1 MLINKIWRRYTG
13 DVILMIDSI
22 MEFIKTFLMLFF
34 ELLILFIIVSFIV
47 SLIQQ
52 VVSEEKIKRLL
63 SKPNQ
68 AISYMLGMV
77 FGAMTPFCSCSTIP
91 ILAGLLNS
99 KVPFGPA
106 ISFLIAS
113 PLMNPL
119 MIFMLWALLG
129 WKVAIVYFVVL
140 AIFSILTGFVFSK
153 MNLAETYKGVNVKG
167 DGFFANKTGSRVKQA
182 LNDAWAFLY
191 PMLPYLFIGV
201 FIGAFIYGFV
211 PETFITKYA
220 SGDGVISVFIASVI
234 GIPMYIRPETMLPIA
249 EALASKGM
257 SLGTVVALIIGGA
270 GASIPEVVLLSKLF
284 KKKFVVSFVIAILV
298 VAIATGLIVNLII

>member
-1 MLINKIWRRYTG
+1 ML
-13 DVILMIDSI
+13 DSI
-22 MEFIKTFLMLFF
+22 MEFIKTFVMLFF
-34 ELLILFIIVSFIV
+34 ELLTLFIIVSFIV

-52 VVSEEKIKRLL
+52 VVSEEKIKRFL
-63 SKPNQ
+63 SKRNQ
-68 AISYMLGMV
+68 AISYVLGMV

-106 ISFLIAS
+106 VSFLIAS

-129 WKVAIVYFVVL
+129 WKVAIVYFIVL

-167 DGFFANKTGSRVKQA
+167 DGFFANKNGSRFKQA

-211 PETFITKYA
+211 PETFITIYA
-220 SGDGVISVFIASVI
+220 SGGGIISVFIASII

-284 KKKFVVSFVIAILV
+284 KKKFVISFVIAILV
-298 VAIATGLIVNLII
+298 VAISTGLMVNIVI

>member
-1 MLINKIWRRYTG
+1 M
-13 DVILMIDSI
+13 VDSI

-34 ELLILFIIVSFIV
+34 ELLLLFIVVSFIV

-52 VVSEEKIKRLL
+52 VVSEEKIKKLL
-63 SKPNQ
+63 SKPNK
-68 AISYMLGMV
+68 AVNYILGMI
-77 FGAMTPFCSCSTIP
+77 FGAVTPFCSCSTIP

-106 ISFLIAS
+106 MSFLIAS

-119 MIFMLWALLG
+119 MLFMLWALLG
-129 WKVAIVYFVVL
+129 WKVAVVYFVVL
-140 AIFSILTGFVFSK
+140 AIFSILTGLVFSK
-153 MNLAETYKGVNVKG
+153 MNLAKSYKGVNVKG
-167 DGFFANKTGSRVKQA
+167 DGFFANKTGSRFKQA
-182 LNDAWAFLY
+182 INDAWAFLY

-201 FIGAFIYGFV
+201 FIGSFIYGFI
-211 PETFITKYA
+211 PEEFITKYA
-220 SGDGVISVFIASVI
+220 SGDGFISVLIASVI

-249 EALASKGM
+249 EALVSKGM

-284 KKKFVVSFVIAILV
+284 KKKFVISFVIAILV
-298 VAIATGLIVNLII
+298 VAITTGLIVNTII

>member
-1 MLINKIWRRYTG
+1 M
-13 DVILMIDSI
+13 VDSI
-22 MEFIKTFLMLFF
+22 IEFIKTFLMLFF
-34 ELLILFIIVSFIV
+34 ELLLLFIVVSFIV

-52 VVSEEKIKRLL
+52 VVSEEKIKKLL
-63 SKPNQ
+63 SKPNK
-68 AISYMLGMV
+68 AVNYILGMI
-77 FGAMTPFCSCSTIP
+77 FGAVTPFCSCSTIP

-106 ISFLIAS
+106 MSFLIAS

-140 AIFSILTGFVFSK
+140 AIFSILTGLVFSK
-153 MNLAETYKGVNVKG
+153 MNLAESYKGVNVKG
-167 DGFFANKTGSRVKQA
+167 DGFFAHKTGSRFKQA

-201 FIGAFIYGFV
+201 FIGAFIYGFI
-211 PETFITKYA
+211 PEEFITKYA
-220 SGDGVISVFIASVI
+220 SGDGFISVFIASVI

-249 EALASKGM
+249 EALVSKGM

-284 KKKFVVSFVIAILV
+284 MKKFVVSFVIAILV
-298 VAIATGLIVNLII
+298 VAIATGLIVNIII

>member
-1 MLINKIWRRYTG
+1 
-13 DVILMIDSI
+13 

-34 ELLILFIIVSFIV
+34 ELLLLFIVVSFIV

-52 VVSEEKIKRLL
+52 VVSEEKIKKLL
-63 SKPNQ
+63 SKPNK
-68 AISYMLGMV
+68 AINYILGMI
-77 FGAMTPFCSCSTIP
+77 FGAITPFCSCSTIP

-106 ISFLIAS
+106 MSFLIAS

-119 MIFMLWALLG
+119 MIFMLWVLLG
-129 WKVAIVYFVVL
+129 WKVAIVYFVIL
-140 AIFSILTGFVFSK
+140 AFFSILTGLVFSK

-167 DGFFANKTGSRVKQA
+167 YGFFANKTGSRFKQA

-211 PETFITKYA
+211 PATFISKYA
-220 SGDGVISVFIASVI
+220 SGDGIISVFIASVI

-249 EALASKGM
+249 EALVSKGM

-284 KKKFVVSFVIAILV
+284 KKKFVISFVIAILL
-298 VAIATGLIVNLII
+298 VAIATGLIVNIII

>member
-1 MLINKIWRRYTG
+1 ML
-13 DVILMIDSI
+13 DSI
-22 MEFIKTFLMLFF
+22 MEFIKTFVMLFF
-34 ELLILFIIVSFIV
+34 ELFILFIIVSFIV

-52 VVSEEKIKRLL
+52 VVSEEKIKRFL

-68 AISYMLGMV
+68 VISYILGMV

-129 WKVAIVYFVVL
+129 WKVAIVYFIVL
-140 AIFSILTGFVFSK
+140 AIFSVLTGLVFSK

-167 DGFFANKTGSRVKQA
+167 DGFFANKNGSRFKQA

-191 PMLPYLFIGV
+191 PMIPYLFIGV

-220 SGDGVISVFIASVI
+220 SGGGIISVFIASII

-270 GASIPEVVLLSKLF
+270 GASIPEVVILSKLF
-284 KKKFVVSFVIAILV
+284 KKKFVISFVIAILV
-298 VAIATGLIVNLII
+298 VAISTGLMVNIVI

>member
-1 MLINKIWRRYTG
+1 M
-13 DVILMIDSI
+13 VDSI
-22 MEFIKTFLMLFF
+22 IEFIKTFLMLFF
-34 ELLILFIIVSFIV
+34 ELLLLFIVVSFIV

-52 VVSEEKIKRLL
+52 VVSEEKIKKLL
-63 SKPNQ
+63 SKPNK
-68 AISYMLGMV
+68 AVNYILGMI
-77 FGAMTPFCSCSTIP
+77 FGAVTPFCSCSTIP

-106 ISFLIAS
+106 MSFLIAS

-140 AIFSILTGFVFSK
+140 AIFSILTGLVFSK
-153 MNLAETYKGVNVKG
+153 MNLAESYKGVNVKG
-167 DGFFANKTGSRVKQA
+167 DGFFANKTGSRFKQA

-201 FIGAFIYGFV
+201 FIGAFIYGFI
-211 PETFITKYA
+211 PEEFITKYA
-220 SGDGVISVFIASVI
+220 SGDGFISVFIASVI

-249 EALASKGM
+249 EALVSKGM
-257 SLGTVVALIIGGA
+257 SLGTVVALIIGGL

-284 KKKFVVSFVIAILV
+284 MKKFVVSFVIAILV
-298 VAIATGLIVNLII
+298 VAIATGLIVNIII

>member
-1 MLINKIWRRYTG
+1 M
-13 DVILMIDSI
+13 VDSI

-34 ELLILFIIVSFIV
+34 ELLLLFIIVSFIV
-47 SLIQQ
+47 NLIQQ
-52 VVSEEKIKRLL
+52 VISEEKIKRFL

-68 AISYMLGMV
+68 AINYILGMV
-77 FGAMTPFCSCSTIP
+77 FGAITPFCSCSTIP

-99 KVPFGPA
+99 KVPFGPSM
-106 ISFLIAS
+106 SFLIAS

-119 MIFMLWALLG
+119 MLFMLWALLG
-129 WKVAIVYFVVL
+129 WKVAVVYFVVL
-140 AIFSILTGFVFSK
+140 AIFSILTGLVFSK
-153 MNLAETYKGVNVKG
+153 MNLAESYKGVNVKG
-167 DGFFANKTGSRVKQA
+167 DGFFANKTGSRFKQA
-182 LNDAWAFLY
+182 INDAWAFLY

-220 SGDGVISVFIASVI
+220 SGNGIISVFIASVI

-249 EALASKGM
+249 EALVSKGM

-284 KKKFVVSFVIAILV
+284 KKKFVASFIIAILV
-298 VAIATGLIVNLII
+298 VAIATGLIINMIL

>member
-1 MLINKIWRRYTG
+1 
-13 DVILMIDSI
+13 
-22 MEFIKTFLMLFF
+22 MLFF

-63 SKPNQ
+63 SKPNK
-68 AISYMLGMV
+68 AVNYILGMI

-106 ISFLIAS
+106 MSFLIAS

-119 MIFMLWALLG
+119 MVFMLWALLG

-140 AIFSILTGFVFSK
+140 AIFSILTGLVFSK
-153 MNLAETYKGVNVKG
+153 MNLAESYKGVNVKG
-167 DGFFANKTGSRVKQA
+167 DGFFANKTGSRFKQA

-220 SGDGVISVFIASVI
+220 SGDGVIAVLIASVI
-234 GIPMYIRPETMLPIA
+234 GIPMYIRPEIMLPIA
-249 EALASKGM
+249 EALVSKGV

-298 VAIATGLIVNLII
+298 VAIATGLIVNMIV

>member
-1 MLINKIWRRYTG
+1 ML
-13 DVILMIDSI
+13 DSI
-22 MEFIKTFLMLFF
+22 MEFIKIFVMLFF
-34 ELLILFIIVSFIV
+34 ELLTLFIIVSFIV

-52 VVSEEKIKRLL
+52 VVSEEKIKRFL

-68 AISYMLGMV
+68 AISYVLGMV

-99 KVPFGPA
+99 KVPLGPA
-106 ISFLIAS
+106 VSFLIAS

-129 WKVAIVYFVVL
+129 WKVAIVYFIVL

-167 DGFFANKTGSRVKQA
+167 DGFFANKTESRFKQA

-220 SGDGVISVFIASVI
+220 SGGGIISVFIASII

-284 KKKFVVSFVIAILV
+284 KKKFVISFVIAILV
-298 VAIATGLIVNLII
+298 VAISTGLMVNIVI

>member
-1 MLINKIWRRYTG
+1 M
-13 DVILMIDSI
+13 VDSI

-34 ELLILFIIVSFIV
+34 ELLSLFIVVSFIV

-52 VVSEEKIKRLL
+52 VVSEEKIKKLL
-63 SKPNQ
+63 SKPNK
-68 AISYMLGMV
+68 AVNYILGMI
-77 FGAMTPFCSCSTIP
+77 FGAVTPFCSCSTIP

-99 KVPFGPA
+99 KVPFGPTM
-106 ISFLIAS
+106 SFLIAS

-119 MIFMLWALLG
+119 MIFMLWVLLG

-140 AIFSILTGFVFSK
+140 AFFSIFTGLVFSR

-167 DGFFANKTGSRVKQA
+167 DGFFANKSGSRFKQA

-201 FIGAFIYGFV
+201 FIGAFIYGFI
-211 PETFITKYA
+211 PEEFITKYA
-220 SGDGVISVFIASVI
+220 SGDGFISVFIASVI

-249 EALASKGM
+249 EALVSKGM

-284 KKKFVVSFVIAILV
+284 KKKFVVSFVIAIVV
-298 VAIATGLIVNLII
+298 VAIATGLIVNIII

>member
-1 MLINKIWRRYTG
+1 ML
-13 DVILMIDSI
+13 DSI
-22 MEFIKTFLMLFF
+22 IEFIKTFLMLFF

-68 AISYMLGMV
+68 AISYMLGTV

-106 ISFLIAS
+106 MSFLIAS

-119 MIFMLWALLG
+119 MVFMLWALLG
-129 WKVAIVYFVVL
+129 WKVAVVYFVVL
-140 AIFSILTGFVFSK
+140 AIFSILTGLVFSK
-153 MNLAETYKGVNVKG
+153 MNLAESYKGVNVKG
-167 DGFFANKTGSRVKQA
+167 DGFFANKHGSRFKQA

-191 PMLPYLFIGV
+191 PMLPYLLIGV

-211 PETFITKYA
+211 PETFVTKYA

-249 EALASKGM
+249 EALVSKGM

-298 VAIATGLIVNLII
+298 VAIVTGLIVNIII

>member
-1 MLINKIWRRYTG
+1 ML
-13 DVILMIDSI
+13 DSI
-22 MEFIKTFLMLFF
+22 MEFIKTFVMLFF
-34 ELLILFIIVSFIV
+34 ELFILFIIVSFIV

-52 VVSEEKIKRLL
+52 VVSEEKIKRFL

-68 AISYMLGMV
+68 AISYVLGMV

-106 ISFLIAS
+106 MSFLIAS

-129 WKVAIVYFVVL
+129 WKVAVVYFILL
-140 AIFSILTGFVFSK
+140 AIFSVLTGLVFSK
-153 MNLAETYKGVNVKG
+153 MNLSKSYKGVNVKG
-167 DGFFANKTGSRVKQA
+167 DGFFANKTESRFKQA

-220 SGDGVISVFIASVI
+220 SGGGIISVFIASII

-249 EALASKGM
+249 GALASKGM
-257 SLGTVVALIIGGA
+257 SLGTVVSLIIGGA

-284 KKKFVVSFVIAILV
+284 KKEFVVSFVIAILV
-298 VAIATGLIVNLII
+298 VAISAGLIVNIVI

>member
-1 MLINKIWRRYTG
+1 ML
-13 DVILMIDSI
+13 DSI
-22 MEFIKTFLMLFF
+22 MEFIKTFVMLFF
-34 ELLILFIIVSFIV
+34 ELLTLFIIVSFIV

-52 VVSEEKIKRLL
+52 VVSEEKIKRFL

-68 AISYMLGMV
+68 AISYVLGMV

-106 ISFLIAS
+106 VSFLIAS

-129 WKVAIVYFVVL
+129 WKVAIVYFIVL
-140 AIFSILTGFVFSK
+140 TIFSILTGFVFSK

-167 DGFFANKTGSRVKQA
+167 DGFFANKTESRFKQA

-220 SGDGVISVFIASVI
+220 SGDGIISVFIASII

-284 KKKFVVSFVIAILV
+284 KKKFVISFVIAILV
-298 VAIATGLIVNLII
+298 VAISTGLMVNIVI

>member
-1 MLINKIWRRYTG
+1 ML
-13 DVILMIDSI
+13 DSI
-22 MEFIKTFLMLFF
+22 IEFIKTFLMLFF

-63 SKPNQ
+63 SRPNK
-68 AISYMLGMV
+68 AVNYILGMI
-77 FGAMTPFCSCSTIP
+77 FGAVTPFCSCSTIP

-106 ISFLIAS
+106 MSFLIAS

-140 AIFSILTGFVFSK
+140 AVFSILTGLVFSK
-153 MNLAETYKGVNVKG
+153 MNLANSYKGVNVKG
-167 DGFFANKTGSRVKQA
+167 DGFFANKTGSRFKQA

-201 FIGAFIYGFV
+201 FIGAFIYGFI
-211 PETFITKYA
+211 PEEFITKYA
-220 SGDGVISVFIASVI
+220 SGDGFISVLIASVI

-249 EALASKGM
+249 EALVSKGM

-284 KKKFVVSFVIAILV
+284 KKKFVISFVIAILV
-298 VAIATGLIVNLII
+298 VAIATGLIVNMIV

>member
-1 MLINKIWRRYTG
+1 M
-13 DVILMIDSI
+13 VDSI
-22 MEFIKTFLMLFF
+22 IEFIKTFLMLFF
-34 ELLILFIIVSFIV
+34 ELLLLFIVVSFIV

-52 VVSEEKIKRLL
+52 VVSEEKIKKLL
-63 SKPNQ
+63 SKPNK
-68 AISYMLGMV
+68 AVNYILGMI
-77 FGAMTPFCSCSTIP
+77 FGAVTPFCSCSTIP

-106 ISFLIAS
+106 MSFLIAS

-129 WKVAIVYFVVL
+129 WKVATVYFVVL
-140 AIFSILTGFVFSK
+140 AIFSILTGLVFSK
-153 MNLAETYKGVNVKG
+153 MNLAESYKGVNVKG
-167 DGFFANKTGSRVKQA
+167 DGFFANKTGSRFKQA

-201 FIGAFIYGFV
+201 FIGAFIYGFI
-211 PETFITKYA
+211 PEEFITKYA
-220 SGDGVISVFIASVI
+220 SGDGFISVFIASVI

-249 EALASKGM
+249 EALVSKGM

-298 VAIATGLIVNLII
+298 VAIVTGLIVNIII

>member
-1 MLINKIWRRYTG
+1 ML
-13 DVILMIDSI
+13 DSI
-22 MEFIKTFLMLFF
+22 MEFIKTFVMLFF
-34 ELLILFIIVSFIV
+34 ELLTLFIIVSFIV

-52 VVSEEKIKRLL
+52 VVSEEKIKRFL

-68 AISYMLGMV
+68 AISYVLGMV

-106 ISFLIAS
+106 VSFLIAS

-129 WKVAIVYFVVL
+129 WKVAIVYFIVL

-167 DGFFANKTGSRVKQA
+167 DGFFANKTGSRVKHA

-220 SGDGVISVFIASVI
+220 SGGGIISVFIASII

-257 SLGTVVALIIGGA
+257 SLETVVALIIGGA

-284 KKKFVVSFVIAILV
+284 KKKFVISFVIAILV
-298 VAIATGLIVNLII
+298 VAISTGLMVNIVI

>member
-1 MLINKIWRRYTG
+1 ML
-13 DVILMIDSI
+13 DSI
-22 MEFIKTFLMLFF
+22 IEFIKTFLMLFF
-34 ELLILFIIVSFIV
+34 ELLVLFIIVSFFV

-68 AISYMLGMV
+68 AINYILGMV
-77 FGAMTPFCSCSTIP
+77 FGAITPFCSCSTIP

-106 ISFLIAS
+106 MSFLIAS

-119 MIFMLWALLG
+119 MLFMLWALLG
-129 WKVAIVYFVVL
+129 WKVAVIYFVVL
-140 AIFSILTGFVFSK
+140 AVFSILTGLVFSK
-153 MNLAETYKGVNVKG
+153 MNLANSYKGVNVKG
-167 DGFFANKTGSRVKQA
+167 DGFFANKSGSRFKQA

-249 EALASKGM
+249 EALVSKGM

-298 VAIATGLIVNLII
+298 VAIVTGLMVNIII

>member
-1 MLINKIWRRYTG
+1 ML
-13 DVILMIDSI
+13 DSI
-22 MEFIKTFLMLFF
+22 MEFIKTFVMLFF
-34 ELLILFIIVSFIV
+34 ELLTLFIIVSFIV

-52 VVSEEKIKRLL
+52 VVSEEKIKRFL

-68 AISYMLGMV
+68 AISYVLGMV

-106 ISFLIAS
+106 VSFLIAS

-129 WKVAIVYFVVL
+129 WKVAIVYFIVL

-167 DGFFANKTGSRVKQA
+167 DGFFANKTGSRVKHA

-211 PETFITKYA
+211 PETFITIYA
-220 SGDGVISVFIASVI
+220 SGGGIISVFIASII

-298 VAIATGLIVNLII
+298 VAISTGLIVNIVI

>member
-1 MLINKIWRRYTG
+1 ML
-13 DVILMIDSI
+13 DSI
-22 MEFIKTFLMLFF
+22 MEFIKTFVMLFF
-34 ELLILFIIVSFIV
+34 ELLTLFIIVSFIV

-52 VVSEEKIKRLL
+52 VVSEEKIKRFL

-68 AISYMLGMV
+68 AISYVLGMV

-106 ISFLIAS
+106 VSFLIAS

-129 WKVAIVYFVVL
+129 WKVAIVYFIVL

-167 DGFFANKTGSRVKQA
+167 DGFFANKTESRFKQA

-201 FIGAFIYGFV
+201 FIGALIYGFV

-220 SGDGVISVFIASVI
+220 SGDGVISVFIGSVI

-249 EALASKGM
+249 EALVSKGM

-298 VAIATGLIVNLII
+298 VAIATGLIVNTIV

>member
-1 MLINKIWRRYTG
+1 ML
-13 DVILMIDSI
+13 DSI
-22 MEFIKTFLMLFF
+22 IEFIKTFLMLFF

-52 VVSEEKIKRLL
+52 VVSEEKIKRFL

-68 AISYMLGMV
+68 AISYILGMV

-91 ILAGLLNS
+91 ILGGLLNS

-106 ISFLIAS
+106 MSFLIAS

-119 MIFMLWALLG
+119 MVFMLWVLLG
-129 WKVAIVYFVVL
+129 WKVAIVYFIVL
-140 AIFSILTGFVFSK
+140 AIFSIFTGLVFSK
-153 MNLAETYKGVNVKG
+153 MNLAESYKGVNVKG
-167 DGFFANKTGSRVKQA
+167 DGFFANKTGSRFKQA

-220 SGDGVISVFIASVI
+220 SGDGVISVFIGSVI

-249 EALASKGM
+249 EALVSKGM

>member
-1 MLINKIWRRYTG
+1 
-13 DVILMIDSI
+13 MIDSI

-68 AISYMLGMV
+68 AISYMLGTV

-106 ISFLIAS
+106 MSFLIAS

-119 MIFMLWALLG
+119 MVFMLWALLG
-129 WKVAIVYFVVL
+129 WKVAVVYFVVL
-140 AIFSILTGFVFSK
+140 AIFSILTGLVFSK
-153 MNLAETYKGVNVKG
+153 MNLAESYKGVNVKG
-167 DGFFANKTGSRVKQA
+167 DGFFANKTGSRFKQA

-249 EALASKGM
+249 EALVSKGM

-284 KKKFVVSFVIAILV
+284 KRKFVISFVIAILV
-298 VAIATGLIVNLII
+298 VAIVTGLIVNIII

>member
-1 MLINKIWRRYTG
+1 
-13 DVILMIDSI
+13 MIDSI
-22 MEFIKTFLMLFF
+22 IEFIKTFLMLFF

-52 VVSEEKIKRLL
+52 VVSEDKIKSML

-68 AISYMLGMV
+68 GINYFLGMI
-77 FGAMTPFCSCSTIP
+77 FGAITPFCSCSTIP

-99 KVPFGPA
+99 KVPFGPSM
-106 ISFLIAS
+106 SFLMAS

-119 MIFMLWALLG
+119 MLFMLWALLG
-129 WKVAIVYFVVL
+129 WKVAVVYFVVL

-153 MNLAETYKGVNVKG
+153 MNLAKSYKGVNVKG
-167 DGFFANKTGSRVKQA
+167 DGFFANKTGSRFKQA

-249 EALASKGM
+249 EALVSKGM

-298 VAIATGLIVNLII
+298 VAVATGLIINMIV

>member
-1 MLINKIWRRYTG
+1 ML
-13 DVILMIDSI
+13 DSI
-22 MEFIKTFLMLFF
+22 MEFIKTFVMLFF
-34 ELLILFIIVSFIV
+34 ELLTLFIIVSFIV

-52 VVSEEKIKRLL
+52 VVSEEKIKRFL

-68 AISYMLGMV
+68 AISYVLGMV

-106 ISFLIAS
+106 VSFLIAS

-129 WKVAIVYFVVL
+129 WKVAIVYFIVL

-167 DGFFANKTGSRVKQA
+167 DGFFANKNGSRFKQA

-220 SGDGVISVFIASVI
+220 SGGGIISVFIASII

-284 KKKFVVSFVIAILV
+284 KKKFVISFVIAILV
-298 VAIATGLIVNLII
+298 VAISTGLIVNIVI

>member
-1 MLINKIWRRYTG
+1 ML
-13 DVILMIDSI
+13 DSI
-22 MEFIKTFLMLFF
+22 MEFIKTFVMLFF
-34 ELLILFIIVSFIV
+34 ELLTLFIIVSFIV

-52 VVSEEKIKRLL
+52 VVSEEKIKRFL

-68 AISYMLGMV
+68 AISYVLGMV

-106 ISFLIAS
+106 MSFLISS

-129 WKVAIVYFVVL
+129 WKVAIVYFIVL

-167 DGFFANKTGSRVKQA
+167 DGFFANKTESRFKQA

-191 PMLPYLFIGV
+191 PMLPYLFIG
-201 FIGAFIYGFV
+201 AFIYGFV

-220 SGDGVISVFIASVI
+220 SGGGIISVFITSII

-284 KKKFVVSFVIAILV
+284 KKKFVISFVIAILV
-298 VAIATGLIVNLII
+298 VAISTGLMVNIVI

>member
-1 MLINKIWRRYTG
+1 ML
-13 DVILMIDSI
+13 DSI
-22 MEFIKTFLMLFF
+22 IEFIKTFLMLFF
-34 ELLILFIIVSFIV
+34 ELLVLFIIVSFIV

-68 AISYMLGMV
+68 AINYILGMV
-77 FGAMTPFCSCSTIP
+77 FGAITPFCSCSTIP

-106 ISFLIAS
+106 MSFLIAS

-119 MIFMLWALLG
+119 MLFMLWALLG
-129 WKVAIVYFVVL
+129 WKVAVVYFVVL
-140 AIFSILTGFVFSK
+140 AIFSILTGLVFSK
-153 MNLAETYKGVNVKG
+153 MNLADSYKGVNVKG
-167 DGFFANKTGSRVKQA
+167 DGFFANKTGSRFKQA

-201 FIGAFIYGFV
+201 FIGAFIYGFI
-211 PETFITKYA
+211 PEEFIAKYA
-220 SGDGVISVFIASVI
+220 SGDGFVSVLIASVI

-249 EALASKGM
+249 EALVSKGM

-284 KKKFVVSFVIAILV
+284 KKKFVISFVIAILV
-298 VAIATGLIVNLII
+298 VAIATGLIVNMIV

>member
-1 MLINKIWRRYTG
+1 ML
-13 DVILMIDSI
+13 DSI
-22 MEFIKTFLMLFF
+22 MEFIKTFVMLFF
-34 ELLILFIIVSFIV
+34 ELLTLFIIVSFIV

-52 VVSEEKIKRLL
+52 VVSEEKIKRFL

-68 AISYMLGMV
+68 AISYVLGMV

-106 ISFLIAS
+106 VSFLIAS

-129 WKVAIVYFVVL
+129 WKVAIVYFIVL

-167 DGFFANKTGSRVKQA
+167 DGFFANKTGSRVKHA

-211 PETFITKYA
+211 PETFITIYA
-220 SGDGVISVFIASVI
+220 SGGGIISVFIASII

-284 KKKFVVSFVIAILV
+284 KKKFVISFVIAILV
-298 VAIATGLIVNLII
+298 VAISTGLIVNIVI

>member
-1 MLINKIWRRYTG
+1 ML
-13 DVILMIDSI
+13 DSI
-22 MEFIKTFLMLFF
+22 IEFIKTFLMLFF
-34 ELLILFIIVSFIV
+34 ELLVLFIIVSFFV

-68 AISYMLGMV
+68 AINYILGMV
-77 FGAMTPFCSCSTIP
+77 FGAITPFCSCSTIP

-106 ISFLIAS
+106 MSFLIAS

-119 MIFMLWALLG
+119 MLFMLWALLG
-129 WKVAIVYFVVL
+129 WKVAVIYFEVL
-140 AIFSILTGFVFSK
+140 AVFSILTGLVFSK
-153 MNLAETYKGVNVKG
+153 MNLANSYKGVNVKG
-167 DGFFANKTGSRVKQA
+167 DGFFANKSGSRFKQA

-249 EALASKGM
+249 EALVSKGM

-298 VAIATGLIVNLII
+298 VAIVTGLMVNIII

>member
-1 MLINKIWRRYTG
+1 ML
-13 DVILMIDSI
+13 DSI
-22 MEFIKTFLMLFF
+22 MEFIKTFVMLFF
-34 ELLILFIIVSFIV
+34 ELLTLFIIMSFIV

-52 VVSEEKIKRLL
+52 VVSEEKIKRFL

-68 AISYMLGMV
+68 AISYVLGMV

-106 ISFLIAS
+106 VSFLIAS

-129 WKVAIVYFVVL
+129 WKVAIVYFIVL

-167 DGFFANKTGSRVKQA
+167 DGFFANKTGSRVKHA

-211 PETFITKYA
+211 PETFITIYA
-220 SGDGVISVFIASVI
+220 SGGGIISVFIASII

-284 KKKFVVSFVIAILV
+284 KKKFVISFVIAILV
-298 VAIATGLIVNLII
+298 VAISTGLMVNIVI